1 MKWTAQDARRVRAIL
16 DHIAAKTEGGQKGF
30 AAQIG
35 LKSRQSV
42 GNWRTRGRVPREYH
56 AAVIAAA
63 APEMTVTPAML
74 DPTTR
79 AVVAHLNATPVRVRE
94 IEEAHDGK

>member
-1 MKWTAQDARRVRAIL
+1 MKWTAQDVRRVRAIL
-16 DHIAAKTEGGQKGF
+16 DHIAAKTEGGQTAF

-35 LKSRQSV
+35 VKGRQNV
-42 GNWRTRGRVPREYH
+42 GNWRRRGRVPQAWH

-63 APEMTVTPAML
+63 APEMIVTPAML

-94 IEEAHDGK
+94 IEEAADGR